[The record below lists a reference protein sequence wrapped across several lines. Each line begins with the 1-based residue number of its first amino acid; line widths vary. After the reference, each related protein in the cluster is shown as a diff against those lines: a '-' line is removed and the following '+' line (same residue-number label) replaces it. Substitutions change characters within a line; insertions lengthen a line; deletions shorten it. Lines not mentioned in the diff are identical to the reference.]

1 MREGS
6 LALCIAVALTG
17 CATKYLVSSDDL
29 ARVLEFSLTSPETKP
44 LTEAD
49 RVANHGGIAIGPD
62 GELYVANSRAS
73 TIDRFSARSGAFL
86 GAFADDYR
94 IYQPTGLLFVG
105 RELLVSSARG
115 GGRGI
120 MGVLRFSGPNTLQP
134 GQFLGV
140 AAEAAE
146 IQRPMGMALGPDG
159 LVYLAVH
166 WTDRIVR
173 FDPKD
178 LSYRGIYVDS
188 LSSLPAPMHVAFG
201 PDGNLY
207 VTSGLGDEIAV
218 YQGPLAESP
227 GKFAGFLVDGEGL
240 GKAGQLL
247 FTEDGDLLVADYTSG
262 TVRRYAGPNAGEPGA
277 FLGVAASGAP
287 GAFAL
292 TVK

>member
-1 MREGS
+1 MRQAS
-6 LALCIAVALTG
+6 LALCLAVALTG
-17 CATKYLVSSDDL
+17 CATKYLVSSDEL
-29 ARVLEFSLTSPETKP
+29 ARVLEFSLGSPETKA

-49 RVANHGGIAIGPD
+49 RVANHGGLAIGPG
-62 GELYVANSRAS
+62 GELYVANTRAN
-73 TIDRFSARSGAFL
+73 TIDRFSTRSGAFL

-105 RELLVSSARG
+105 NELLVSSARG

-120 MGVLRFSGPNTLQP
+120 MGVLRFSGPKTLQP

-173 FDPKD
+173 FDPKN
-178 LSYRGIYVDS
+178 LSYRGTYIDS
-188 LSSLPAPMHVAFG
+188 LSSLPAPMHVVFG
-201 PDGNLY
+201 PDDNLY
-207 VTSGLGDEIAV
+207 VTSGLSDKVAI
-218 YQGPLAESP
+218 YRGPLAESP
-227 GKFAGFLVDGEGL
+227 GEFEGFLVDGAGL
-240 GKAGQLL
+240 GKAGQLV
-247 FTEDGDLLVADYTSG
+247 FTKDGDLLVADYASG
-262 TVRRYAGPNAGEPGA
+262 TVRRYAGPAASEPGA
-277 FLGVAASGAP
+277 FLGIAASGAP

-292 TVK
+292 TEK